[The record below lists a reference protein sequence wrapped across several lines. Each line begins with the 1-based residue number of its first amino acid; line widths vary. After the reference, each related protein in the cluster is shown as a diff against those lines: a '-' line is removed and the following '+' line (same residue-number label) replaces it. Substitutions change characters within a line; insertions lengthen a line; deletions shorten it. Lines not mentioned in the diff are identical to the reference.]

1 MSAPAPPLPS
11 MFGRFTAIL
20 QDHAHLAKTLRRL
33 RAMCSAL
40 AGDQV
45 TTALDLSPPLVLRRL
60 RIELAEHFAAEESH
74 AYFGT
79 VIAEAPALSA
89 QVAFLKSE
97 HQAMLQAADAL
108 VELARDARRWD
119 YLPEPVRAL
128 IDQLE
133 RHERAES
140 VLLSGMF
147 SMS

>member
-1 MSAPAPPLPS
+1 MSAAAPLPS

-20 QDHAHLAKTLRRL
+20 KDHAHLGKTLRRL

-40 AGDQV
+40 EGDQV
-45 TTALDLSPPLVLRRL
+45 TTALDASPPLVLRRL

-74 AYFGT
+74 GYFGT
-79 VIAEAPALSA
+79 VIAEVPALSA
-89 QVAFLKSE
+89 QVGILKSE

-108 VELARDARRWD
+108 LELARDARRWD
-119 YLPEPVRAL
+119 FLPEPARAL

-140 VLLSGMF
+140 VLLSGFF
-147 SMS
+147 SRS